1 MRRMRNFRFNIS
13 WCYGSLGMARVLYNI
28 AKIIDSQKLREMAM
42 DVFTSSIDYL
52 NSSEILNNGICH
64 GRSGIMLLFNL
75 MYLDTGKTQFK
86 AISDNLFKEIIND
99 ASNSEYIF
107 VERDIYFRGVT
118 FDEVIDYIDFGLLN
132 GVSGIVITL
141 MAQRTGNAYPLD
153 RMLFMQ

>member
-1 MRRMRNFRFNIS
+1 
-13 WCYGSLGMARVLYNI
+13 
-28 AKIIDSQKLREMAM
+28 
-42 DVFTSSIDYL
+42 
-52 NSSEILNNGICH
+52 
-64 GRSGIMLLFNL
+64 
-75 MYLDTGKTQFK
+75 
-86 AISDNLFKEIIND
+86 
-99 ASNSEYIF
+99 

>member
-1 MRRMRNFRFNIS
+1 MS
-13 WCYGSLGMARVLYNI
+13 WTVWNNAFV
-28 AKIIDSQKLREMAM
+28 QF
-42 DVFTSSIDYL
+42 DVFRY
-52 NSSEILNNGICH
+52 
-64 GRSGIMLLFNL
+64 RR
-75 MYLDTGKTQFK
+75 DTIKE
-86 AISDNLFKEIIND
+86 ISDNLFKEIIND